1 MIFQFFLYHYVHN
14 NARICLFY
22 VGSSFFPRSRCTNFR
37 SWRSLTCPP
46 ADKAL
51 SELNSIKK
59 LIIEKKNNN
68 GRKKF
73 AIKIHRPPHS
83 SIVVSLFRNETAML
97 CNCYVTVASLKFFF
111 KIVNSNHKKIIQ
123 DHHHL
128 KMKLSIKVQRPARMQ
143 LCFLHSCCHGTY
155 LHSLHWATL

>member
-1 MIFQFFLYHYVHN
+1 MMLQCDFVGNFQESMLANRLIEAIKLLIRINCGFPPGDISILSLSLCSQ

-22 VGSSFFPRSRCTNFR
+22 VGNSFFPRSRCTNFR

-59 LIIEKKNNN
+59 LIIEKKNTN

-73 AIKIHRPPHS
+73 AIKIHRPSHS
-83 SIVVSLFRNETAML
+83 SIVVSLFRNKTAML
-97 CNCYVTVASLKFFF
+97 FNSGQF
-111 KIVNSNHKKIIQ
+111 KV
-123 DHHHL
+123 L
-128 KMKLSIKVQRPARMQ
+128 
-143 LCFLHSCCHGTY
+143 F
-155 LHSLHWATL
+155 